1 MHHKPVGRALAVGTA
16 LAAFVLAS
24 PCLPAMA
31 AEIHVGFTQDALT
44 LDPGNPGNRDTE
56 TIIRNIY
63 DGLLT
68 RDAAMRV
75 VPEIAEAYA
84 SVSPTVY
91 EFKLRAGVRFH
102 DGTPLTAADVKFTF
116 DRIMGGQIGGQ
127 TNPRK
132 DLLGPLD
139 HVEIVDARTV
149 RFVMKTPWPLLP
161 AMLPFQEIVS
171 EAFVTKLGDQGLVS
185 ATDGT
190 GPFKLVE
197 WRRGDAII
205 MERAPDYYGGSPD
218 IPPVGPARVDRV
230 VFKVMPDNAA
240 RVAALLAGDVD
251 IINGLPVTAMKQV
264 EASGNARVATVNGT
278 RTFFLAINNGK
289 APFKDRRVRQALN
302 HAVDRKLIIQRLLN
316 GNATAL
322 NGVLSPDAFG
332 FDPNLPEYAYDPA
345 RAKALL
351 AEAGAAS
358 LQLNIDTDGASK
370 EIAEVIASMLQK
382 SGIEAKV
389 QVWETAVIVPIWRD
403 AAKRRDHDL
412 FLTSWGNASL
422 DPSDIVMPTIRSGG
436 RANTAGYANPEVD
449 KLLDAAEVEID
460 PQRRKALYFRAQ
472 ELVNADVPR
481 VFLWL
486 PKDVY
491 GVAKRLKNWQPSADG
506 KINLHRATVE

>member
-1 MHHKPVGRALAVGTA
+1 MPSKRFMPWLALLLGGFCQPA
-16 LAAFVLAS
+16 L
-24 PCLPAMA
+24 A

-75 VPEIAEAYA
+75 VPEIASSYA
-84 SVSPTVY
+84 QPSPTVY
-91 EFKLRAGVRFH
+91 EFKLRDDVRFH
-102 DGTPLTAADVKFTF
+102 DGTPLTAEDVKFTF
-116 DRIMGGQIGGQ
+116 ERILSGRIGGQ

-132 DLLGPLD
+132 DLLGPLER
-139 HVEIVDARTV
+139 VEIVDARTV
-149 RFVMKTPWPLLP
+149 RFVLKAPWPLLP

-171 EAFVTKLGDQGLVS
+171 EAFVKKVGDAGMVS
-185 ATDGT
+185 QTDGT

-197 WRRGDAII
+197 WRRGDEIV

-230 VFKVMPDNAA
+230 IFKVMPDNAS
-240 RVAALLAGDVD
+240 RVAALLGGDVD
-251 IINGLPVTAMKQV
+251 IINSLPVSAIRQV
-264 EASGNARVATVNGT
+264 EASPNARVVTVNGT
-278 RTFFLAINNGK
+278 RSFFLAINNDK
-289 APFKDRRVRQALN
+289 APFTDKRVRQALN
-302 HAVDRKLIIQRLLN
+302 HAVDRKLIIARLLN
-316 GNATAL
+316 GNATPL

-332 FDPNLPEYAYDPA
+332 FDPNLPEYAYDPG

-351 AEAGAAS
+351 AEAGAAA
-358 LQLNIDTDGASK
+358 LQLTIDTDGASK
-370 EIAEVIASMLQK
+370 EIAEAIASMMQR
-382 SGIEAKV
+382 SGVQAKV

-403 AAKRRDHDL
+403 AGKRRDHDL
-412 FLTSWGNASL
+412 FLSSWGNASL

-436 RANTAGYANPEVD
+436 RANISGYANPEVD
-449 KLLDAAEVEID
+449 MLLDAAEVELD
-460 PQRRKALYFRAQ
+460 ALKRKALYMRAQ
-472 ELVNADVPR
+472 EIVNADAPW

-486 PKDVY
+486 PKDIY
-491 GVAKRLKNWQPSADG
+491 GLSKRLRNWQPAPDG